1 MSSQY
6 FIFLGYL
13 LLWVRIL
20 VHHLLWLSG
29 LWGTATLHWDII
41 YISFSWSPFSFEVF
55 FYDLY
60 ICYSQI
66 WKQNID
72 EYRSLKNNNHP
83 LKKKNC
89 IIATPFLWD
98 SLKVQQLYSGN
109 TVLIAHQCLNCWWV
123 LGVHTRARSTT
134 IVVQGRAARMDQRQH
149 RCLELGLHY
158 SISCD
163 TM

>member
-1 MSSQY
+1 MGRVNFSSESTHWTSPYQLKPMSSQY

-83 LKKKNC
+83 LKKKKLYNC
-89 IIATPFLWD
+89 HTFSVGFLEGTATVFR
-98 SLKVQQLYSGN
+98 KYSTNSTPVSKLLMSVGS
-109 TVLIAHQCLNCWWV
+109 THQ
-123 LGVHTRARSTT
+123 G
-134 IVVQGRAARMDQRQH
+134 
-149 RCLELGLHY
+149 
-158 SISCD
+158 
-163 TM
+163 